1 MDPLLARSNRFADT
15 ASEKRPDASP
25 SGEGKKA
32 SAGSRKFS
40 FGSLLRGEFL
50 ADESTL
56 RHLPFVIFL
65 SLLGLVYIS
74 NAYYVE
80 RKVVAIQQ
88 ISKRVKDMHTHYVSV
103 KADLMYEMKQT
114 EIAVDLAETGL
125 KESVTPPKVLK
136 VNRPDLEIY

>member
-15 ASEKRPDASP
+15 ASQNRPESSP
-25 SGEGKKA
+25 KGEIKHA

-50 ADESTL
+50 ADENTL
-56 RHLPFVIFL
+56 RHLPFVLFL
-65 SLLGLVYIS
+65 SLLGLVYIA

-88 ISKRVKDMHTHYVSV
+88 VSKRVKDLHTHYVSV

-114 EIAVDLAETGL
+114 EIAVDMAETGL

-136 VNRPDLEIY
+136 VNRPDLPIY

>member
-1 MDPLLARSNRFADT
+1 MNSLLARSNRYADT
-15 ASEKRPDASP
+15 ASEERPDSSAP
-25 SGEGKKA
+25 GEEKQA
-32 SAGSRKFS
+32 SAGRRKFS
-40 FGSLLRGEFL
+40 LASLLRGEFL

-56 RHLPFVIFL
+56 RHLPFVLFL
-65 SLLGLVYIS
+65 SLLGLVYIA

-88 ISKRVKDMHTHYVSV
+88 VSKRVKDMHTHYVSV

-114 EIAVDLAETGL
+114 EIAVDMAETGL

-136 VNRPDLEIY
+136 VNKPDLPIY